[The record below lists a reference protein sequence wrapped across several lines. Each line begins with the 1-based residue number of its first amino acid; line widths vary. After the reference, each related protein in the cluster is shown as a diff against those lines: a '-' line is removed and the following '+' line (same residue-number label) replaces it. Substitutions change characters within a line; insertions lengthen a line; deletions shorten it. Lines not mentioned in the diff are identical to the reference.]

1 MAISRIPTAQL
12 RPDQLPSD
20 TAGPADL
27 VEFAHTFDGYER
39 WGSFERCAEIAN
51 ARDHSSI
58 DALRTCLFFEA
69 RRWRHFGEEPDDE
82 ALSYWRTLVLTIRER
97 LGRIDTLTV
106 GWLAEAIR
114 QLPSDAPVSPGTQG
128 YNRYV
133 TQKDHWLG
141 WLNPKAG
148 TGTYPRRTSETAV
161 AGAVFNRIGEPKM
174 LLWLI
179 EASDVDSELVAIAI
193 EFQRIAVSLGSK
205 CAALRKAV
213 PWPVVADALL
223 SREQRDTAKHVSQR
237 QVD

>member
-1 MAISRIPTAQL
+1 MAISSIPTAQL
-12 RPDQLPSD
+12 RPDHLPSD

-97 LGRIDTLTV
+97 LERIDTLTV

-148 TGTYPRRTSETAV
+148 TGTYPRRTSETAG
-161 AGAVFNRIGEPKM
+161 AGAVFNTT
-174 LLWLI
+174 
-179 EASDVDSELVAIAI
+179 
-193 EFQRIAVSLGSK
+193 
-205 CAALRKAV
+205 
-213 PWPVVADALL
+213 L
-223 SREQRDTAKHVSQR
+223 SPS
-237 QVD
+237 